1 MSGGGGNEP
10 FPTQGGDVGRGARA
24 REAVT
29 TAPRRLEVGR
39 IGEVVPR
46 ADGVPKTTG
55 RFAYASDLWAA
66 GMLWGHTVRSPH
78 AHARIVAIDI
88 GEALAMS
95 GVHAVLTHDD
105 VPGQKLYGL
114 EFPDQPVLAI
124 DRVRYFGEPVALVAA
139 EHPEQA
145 RRAAEK
151 VRVEYEPLEPVIDP
165 RSATERE
172 PLHPDR
178 PTMGHG
184 YRADP
189 RPNVVRHLVIRHG
202 DADAPADVSVEGEY
216 EVGIQDQAFLGP
228 ESGLAIPDGEGGVD
242 IHVATQW
249 LHVDRDQV
257 APCLGLQPEQVRIHL
272 AGVGGAF
279 GGREDLSMQIH
290 GALLALHTARPV
302 KLVYGREE
310 SFVGHVHRHPAR
322 IWMKHRATR
331 AGRLVSVQARIL
343 LDGGAYAS
351 SSTAVTSNAASF
363 ACGPYDV
370 PNALIES
377 TCVYTNN
384 PPCGA
389 MRGFGA
395 VQTCFAAEAQM
406 DKLAAAL
413 DIDPVELR
421 LLNALAPGDTLP
433 TGQVVSGS
441 LPVAEVIRRA
451 AALEVPP
458 PEELPRDPIRLPGG
472 AGNTTRGQGVK
483 RGTGFA
489 VGFKNICYSEGF
501 DDFCAARVVLT
512 GDAAEIHCAAAE
524 VGQGVDGVI
533 RQVARTEL
541 AMDDVTIAPVGTAR
555 VDSAGS
561 ASASRLTYMVAGA
574 VQLACRAALEER
586 SRTGAREIDVERVY
600 HHPRTWPLDPET
612 GQTTGERSHVALAV
626 SAMRVVAEVDVELGL
641 TRVVWIGTAQDV
653 GKAINPQAVEGQIE
667 GGTAQGL
674 GLALMEEI
682 QTRDG
687 LITNASFTDYLIP
700 TALDMPPVVSEL
712 IEVPE
717 PDAPYG
723 VKGVG
728 EPPTVVS
735 TAAIVSALR
744 DATGRGL
751 TRVPVRPDDIV
762 GLGLPP
768 EGADPADRG
777 VATLFPQHQR
787 RPAGE
792 QQDPDHPRPVERDR
806 RHAEPAEAVDRGSDD
821 QIAGDH
827 EPDRGGDPDLRRG
840 ERDREDDERAEDAAE
855 PHPERLVDRRADAV
869 QAAARDEQ
877 HQDPGRAGDERREAD
892 RLDRAHPIAEATEDR
907 GLDRPGEAGRD
918 RHHDCERSA
927 AGHRSTL
934 LGSSCS
940 RAKESTWSAR
950 SSCTRVTSTRS
961 ATNSTWTSSSVRFRR
976 TFRHGKIVAHPGRR
990 GSASTTTPS
999 SSFRTWSRS
1008 SRSANSP
1015 EFAATGKDAATMGI
1029 PFSAQ
1034 VVVIDE

>member
-1 MSGGGGNEP
+1 VDDPS
-10 FPTQGGDVGRGARA
+10 FPTQGGEKEGGGVS
-24 REAVT
+24 T
-29 TAPRRLEVGR
+29 STARRLEVGR
-39 IGEVVPR
+39 IGDVVPR

-55 RFAYASDLWAA
+55 EFAYASDLWEA

-78 AHARIVAIDI
+78 AHARIVEIDI
-88 GEALAMS
+88 AEALAMP
-95 GVHAVLTHDD
+95 GVHAVLTHED
-105 VPGQKLYGL
+105 VPGQKRYGL
-114 EFPDQPVLAI
+114 EFPDQPVLAFE
-124 DRVRYFGEPVALVAA
+124 RVRYFGEPVALVAA

-145 RRAAEK
+145 RRGAEA
-151 VRVEYEPLEPVIDP
+151 VRVEYEPLELVADP
-165 RSATERE
+165 EQATEQE

-184 YRADP
+184 YYDDP
-189 RPNVVRHLVIRHG
+189 RPNVVRHMVIRHG
-202 DADAPADVSVEGEY
+202 DPDAAADASVEGVY

-228 ESGLAIPDGEGGVD
+228 ESGLAVPDGEGGVD

-257 APCLGLQPEQVRIHL
+257 APCLGLPPEQVRIHL
-272 AGVGGAF
+272 SGVGGAF

-290 GALLALHTARPV
+290 GAMLALHTGRPV

-310 SFVGHVHRHPAR
+310 SFVGHVHRHPAK
-322 IWMKHRATR
+322 IWAEHRATR
-331 AGRLVSVQARIL
+331 EGRLVSVRMRIL

-363 ACGPYDV
+363 ACGPYEV

-413 DIDPVELR
+413 EIDPVELR

-433 TGQVVSGS
+433 TGQVVRGS
-441 LPVAEVIRRA
+441 LPTAEVIRRA
-451 AALEVPP
+451 AALEPP
-458 PEELPRDPIRLPGG
+458 APEELPRDPIRLPGG
-472 AGNTTRGQGVK
+472 AGNTTRGQGVR

-501 DDFCAARVVLT
+501 DDFCAVRVVLKD
-512 GDAAEIHCAAAE
+512 GSAEIHCAAAE
-524 VGQGVDGVI
+524 VGQGVNGVI
-533 RQVARTEL
+533 VQVARTEL
-541 AMDDVTIAPVGTAR
+541 GPDVEVTLAPAGTVR

-561 ASASRLTYMVAGA
+561 SSASRLTYMASGA

-586 SRTGAREIDVERVY
+586 ERTGAAEVDVERVY

-626 SAMRVVAEVDVELGL
+626 AAMRVVAEVDVELGL

-653 GKAINPQAVEGQIE
+653 GKAINPQAVSGQIE

-700 TALDMPPVVSEL
+700 TTLDMPPVVSEL
-712 IEVPE
+712 VEDPE

-735 TAAIVSALR
+735 TAAVVSALR
-744 DATGRGL
+744 DATGREL
-751 TRVPVRPDDIV
+751 ARVPIKPDDIV
-762 GLGLPP
+762 GL
-768 EGADPADRG
+768 
-777 VATLFPQHQR
+777 
-787 RPAGE
+787 
-792 QQDPDHPRPVERDR
+792 
-806 RHAEPAEAVDRGSDD
+806 
-821 QIAGDH
+821 
-827 EPDRGGDPDLRRG
+827 
-840 ERDREDDERAEDAAE
+840 
-855 PHPERLVDRRADAV
+855 
-869 QAAARDEQ
+869 
-877 HQDPGRAGDERREAD
+877 
-892 RLDRAHPIAEATEDR
+892 
-907 GLDRPGEAGRD
+907 
-918 RHHDCERSA
+918 
-927 AGHRSTL
+927 
-934 LGSSCS
+934 
-940 RAKESTWSAR
+940 
-950 SSCTRVTSTRS
+950 
-961 ATNSTWTSSSVRFRR
+961 
-976 TFRHGKIVAHPGRR
+976 
-990 GSASTTTPS
+990 
-999 SSFRTWSRS
+999 
-1008 SRSANSP
+1008 
-1015 EFAATGKDAATMGI
+1015 
-1029 PFSAQ
+1029 
-1034 VVVIDE
+1034 